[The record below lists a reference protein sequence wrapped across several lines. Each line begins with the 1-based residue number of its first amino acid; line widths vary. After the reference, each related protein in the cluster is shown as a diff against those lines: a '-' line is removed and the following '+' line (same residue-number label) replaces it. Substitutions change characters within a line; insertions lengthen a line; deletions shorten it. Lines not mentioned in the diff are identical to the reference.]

1 MENQPNPLSNKKTYQ
16 SPELKDF
23 GNVSNITNTSNLGA
37 GSVDDG
43 GGIAF
48 YTS

>member
-1 MENQPNPLSNKKTYQ
+1 MENQPNPVSNKKTYQ

-23 GNVSNITNTSNLGA
+23 GNIGDITNTIGNGA
-37 GSVDDG
+37 VNDG
-43 GGIAF
+43 GGFNA